1 MKAQVDKLLSNVSNS
16 YQSAGFVSELI
27 LPMISPAQYS
37 GLLGGYGNNHLK
49 LEGMLAGGL
58 GKYKNVNPITTTQT
72 PYNIGSYGL
81 EGFVSARDRAN
92 YDQPFEA
99 ERDMVAGLTSLITIF
114 KEVTLASS
122 MANSAILTQG
132 VTLTGTDQ
140 WNDYTN
146 SDPVDDISTGK
157 ATIKLFTG
165 VLPNFLVFDWKVANT
180 LKYHPKI
187 LANLGFNYARPG
199 GLTAQ
204 ELAMA
209 FDVEKV
215 YVPTCNYDSAKEG
228 QASVFTPIWGKN
240 TYLGYAPTS
249 AAPFQASLGYRLQ
262 KSGTSPRRVFKYTV
276 NNPPDTTA
284 ILVDDEFQFFLSNPL
299 AAYRITNSI
308 A

>member
-114 KEVTLASS
+114 KEVTLAST
-122 MANSAILTQG
+122 MANTAILTQG
-132 VTLTGTDQ
+132 TTLTGTNQ

-146 SDPVDDISTGK
+146 STPIGDVNAAK
-157 ATIKLFTG
+157 VAIKNSTG
-165 VLPNFLVFDWKVANT
+165 VLPNFMVLDWAVANT
-180 LKYHPKI
+180 LKYHPQ
-187 LANLGFNYARPG
+187 LLNNLGFNFARPG

-204 ELAMA
+204 EIAMA
-209 FDVEKV
+209 LDIEKI
-215 YVPTCNYDSAKEG
+215 YVATCNYDSAKEG
-228 QASVFTPIWGKN
+228 QTSIFVPIWGKN
-240 TYLGYAPTS
+240 AYFGYAPNS